1 MYRLGGLATLAVGVF
16 FMVGA
21 YQLSFSLPTQPGP
34 GPGLW
39 PFLVS
44 VVMVASSVVVLFTDR
59 REDYERF
66 TGRVGII
73 GLGLA
78 SLVVFI
84 VAFAYVGFIL
94 PGFLTLAFWLRYL
107 GGESWRTTLLLS
119 VLFTAI
125 FYVLFVPLLGVPF
138 PDDVVAI
145 LWGGD

>member
-1 MYRLGGLATLAVGVF
+1 MHRIGGVVALAVGVF
-16 FMVGA
+16 FIVNA
-21 YQLSFSLPTQPGP
+21 YQLSFSLPTQAGP
-34 GPGLW
+34 GPGVWLS
-39 PFLVS
+39 LVS
-44 VVMVASSVVVLFTDR
+44 GVMVASSVVVVLTDHG
-59 REDYERF
+59 EDYERF
-66 TGRVGII
+66 TGRVKVI

-84 VAFAYVGFIL
+84 VAFAYLGFIL

-138 PDDVVAI
+138 PDDVVSI